1 MRNKSNKACRHLLA
15 SLSDYVDGE
24 LESEL
29 CEELERH
36 MEGCDNCQIVVDTLK
51 KTIYLYR
58 STATPPEVPADVK
71 QRLFHRLNLDE
82 FMGRE

>member
-1 MRNKSNKACRHLLA
+1 MRNKSDKPCRHLLA

-24 LESEL
+24 LEAEL

-36 MEGCDNCQIVVDTLK
+36 MEGCDNCQIVVDTLR

-58 STATPPEVPADVK
+58 STATAPDVPVDVR

-82 FMGRE
+82 FAGRE